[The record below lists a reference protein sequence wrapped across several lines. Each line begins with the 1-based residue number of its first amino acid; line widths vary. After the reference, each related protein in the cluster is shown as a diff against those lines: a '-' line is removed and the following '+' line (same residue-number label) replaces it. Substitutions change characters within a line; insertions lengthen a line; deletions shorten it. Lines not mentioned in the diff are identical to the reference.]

1 MLLRATCAALA
12 AALWATPA
20 LAQPE
25 KRRTDAA
32 ALMNELMSG
41 KAAVGVPFTLTN
53 QHGKRASLSDF
64 RGKVVLL
71 YFGFTFCP
79 DVCPTDLLA
88 IAQTIKS
95 LGKRGNQ
102 VQPIFVTLDP
112 ARDTRALL
120 RDYVAAFNPRIVALT
135 GSEDEIRRVATGY
148 KVFYEKVTPPG
159 STTYSISHAAFTFL
173 LDRHG
178 KYVLFFPP
186 GTPPERMA
194 VMVRE
199 QLALK

>member
-25 KRRTDAA
+25 ERRTDAA

-53 QHGKRASLSDF
+53 QHGKRAGLSDF

-95 LGKRGNQ
+95 LGERGNQ